1 MWWFSLSVLHYVWS
15 ITVQHPA
22 AICHYKVLPETLTV
36 VFHWLMNWRKHSSC
50 SLLTSLTFSGK
61 KSKCECKKWTVRDM
75 PYPISVYIFRS
86 SWTPSLKSGD
96 FFLLNKFEKTYL
108 NLSQA
113 AHSVSV
119 RLSTKASSSR
129 ISQIQGLTRLPACS
143 FAVLMLE
150 NFLLRYWSPLNL
162 SLPHLSLKHFPQPKF
177 YVQTRKEHLHGITE
191 RNVLDTVFSQLISLP
206 WFLVTL
212 DAKFSCR
219 VTIPK
224 A

>member
-1 MWWFSLSVLHYVWS
+1 MRH
-15 ITVQHPA
+15 
-22 AICHYKVLPETLTV
+22 
-36 VFHWLMNWRKHSSC
+36 
-50 SLLTSLTFSGK
+50 
-61 KSKCECKKWTVRDM
+61 
-75 PYPISVYIFRS
+75 PISIYIFRS

-96 FFLLNKFEKTYL
+96 FFLPNKSEQTYL

-129 ISQIQGLTRLPACS
+129 ISQIQDPTKIPACI
-143 FAVLMLE
+143 FAVLTLE

-162 SLPHLSLKHFPQPKF
+162 SLPRLSLKHFPQPKF
-177 YVQTRKEHLHGITE
+177 YVETSTNYLHGIKE
-191 RNVLDTVFSQLISLP
+191 RNVLDTVLSQLISLP

-212 DAKFSCR
+212 DVKFSCR
-219 VTIPK
+219 LTIPK